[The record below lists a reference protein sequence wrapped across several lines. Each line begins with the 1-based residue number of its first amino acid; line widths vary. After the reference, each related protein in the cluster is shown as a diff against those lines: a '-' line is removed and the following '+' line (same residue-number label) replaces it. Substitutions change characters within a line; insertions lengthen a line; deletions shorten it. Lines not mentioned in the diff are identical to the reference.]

1 MYQGSVSASEDPLAL
16 AAIALAGA
24 NEDYGRGN
32 SGMLTAAEAMGLK
45 LDGADLVVLSACETA
60 RGGATYAEG
69 LAGLPSALAIA
80 GARRTLLALWP
91 VTDSG
96 TTAFMRRFYERLAA
110 APDDYAAA
118 LRATKLDV
126 IAGRLAGTEGKDDWK
141 AFVLIRN

>member
-1 MYQGSVSASEDPLAL
+1 SGSDNPLTL
-16 AAIALAGA
+16 AAVALAGA

-32 SGMLTAAEAMGLK
+32 SGMLTAAEAIGLK
-45 LDGADLVVLSACETA
+45 LDGSDLVVLSACETG

-69 LAGLPSALAIA
+69 LAGPPSALAIA

-91 VTDSG
+91 VEDHS

-110 APDDYAAA
+110 APDDYAAV
-118 LRATKLDV
+118 LRETKLDA
-126 IAGRLAGTEGKDDWK
+126 IAGRIPDYGRSNDWK